1 MIKKG
6 KEMKKKEKNKYN
18 VNTQT
23 QLKVMKNLK
32 KLDKKRKK
40 IFANTTNSKSTLDLY
55 NLNKTERQNI
65 GLSMSKNIRMQKSTS
80 KNNLTSR
87 TKILKIQKK
96 QKAKKL
102 KSKVDSPSKI
112 LSSDSE
118 LEDMDPNDYL
128 EY

>member
-6 KEMKKKEKNKYN
+6 KEMKKKEKNNNN

-65 GLSMSKNIRMQKSTS
+65 GLSMSKNIRMQKSAS

>member
-65 GLSMSKNIRMQKSTS
+65 GLSMSKNIRMQKSAS